1 MAGMQNIITALHTK
15 KNLNRTDFCSQ
26 NNPTKI
32 NSNPTKI
39 STKEKNSSFNFS
51 LEWSRQVDPIIKCTN
66 IFDSQISFDIQAEE
80 EEEVH
85 AIEEAPSFP
94 QTIQ

>member
-1 MAGMQNIITALHTK
+1 MEQAGRSYNKML
-15 KNLNRTDFCSQ
+15 
-26 NNPTKI
+26 
-32 NSNPTKI
+32 
-39 STKEKNSSFNFS
+39 
-51 LEWSRQVDPIIKCTN
+51 N